1 MSDPRTP
8 SVGEL
13 SRRRLLQLGAVAG
26 AGALASAEAASAH
39 GRGGGHG
46 HGGHGGHGHGG
57 GGNVPGIGR
66 FAAPAREVQPKFRW
80 WWPHGYVDKAEI
92 AREIDQIADAGFGGV
107 EIADVHHSVKTP
119 LDPAGTGWG
128 TPTWVAAVEVAL
140 RQARKRGVIVDMTL
154 GPSWPAST
162 PTITPD
168 SDAAVKE
175 VAHGLVTLAAG
186 AAYDDVVPEPV
197 VAPHGGVTQK
207 RLLRVEAA
215 QVMAGRVTTRRPVGI
230 LRSTLTDL
238 TGTVRDGRIAFAAPA
253 SGTEWVLISYWERGS
268 GQQPEGGPHTEP
280 ESYVI
285 DHFSAAGTQA
295 MIDFCER
302 TLLTRDVRR
311 LLKESGGTIFEDS
324 IEMETDA
331 TLWTPRMAQE
341 FAAFKGYELMPV
353 LAAVV
358 EQDEKYVF
366 DFDDATHGRIRADY
380 NDTLSQLYIDHHL
393 LKLQKWARGF
403 GMGLRMQPYG
413 LETDAIAK
421 AALLDVPEGESLG
434 FKNLDDFRS
443 LAGGRDAGG
452 RLVLS
457 NEAGGL
463 AGGAYS
469 TAWDVTLKRLMPQ
482 YAAGMNQ
489 AVFHGFAYRDVPNV
503 RWPGFAAF
511 SPYNGTAGYG
521 EAWGP
526 RQPTWGHVP
535 DISTYLGRVQHVLR
549 LGRHQV
555 DAAFLRQKGYA
566 GSGFGAAWFTSD
578 GGPIGWTHNF
588 LSPRTLHLPL
598 MRVRGGRLAPDGAN
612 YKVLVFEGDAFAGRE
627 PALQVDTAERLLS
640 FAKAGLPI
648 VVVGSWSSPVTPGL
662 PQGGQLAQLKSL
674 VDELLAQPSVRNVAD
689 RPNIPEGL
697 AALGIRRDVEHAAR
711 SSLLHDHRVLPGA
724 DLYYL
729 VNTHASALVDHDVT
743 FTPSGS
749 GRADVT
755 PFLLDAWTG
764 EIVPVA
770 QWSESGGRVTLRV
783 RLKPGQTTIVALAR
797 RGWWQELLGSAT
809 HATAT
814 EADEIRFE
822 DRKLEIRAAAAGTYA
837 TTLATGRTVRATV
850 GAVPAPLA
858 LESWSLEVEDWQPG
872 AKPYETIRPRRRVA
886 LSVLAAWPAV
896 AGLEDVSGIGRYTT
910 TITLGKEWRG
920 EVGAKL
926 DLGEVFDTF
935 RVRVNGKWVGPLDQ
949 VDTVIDLGDRLRPGR
964 NVIEVEVATTL
975 LNRLRVTDPTVFG
988 GGRRQNYG
996 LIGPVRL
1003 VPYGRATLPRR

>member
-13 SRRRLLQLGAVAG
+13 SRRRLLQLGAVAAG
-26 AGALASAEAASAH
+26 AGALASAEGAAAQGKGNGLGQG
-39 GRGGGHG
+39 GRA
-46 HGGHGGHGHGG
+46 GG

-66 FAAPAREVQPKFRW
+66 FAAPDRAVQPRFRW
-80 WWPHGYVDKAEI
+80 WWPHGMVDHAEI

-140 RQARKRGVIVDMTL
+140 KQARKRGVIVDMTL

-175 VAHGLVTLAAG
+175 VAHGLQPLAAG
-186 AAYDDVVPEPV
+186 TTYDGAVPEPV
-197 VAPHGGVTQK
+197 VAPHGAATRKQ
-207 RLLRVEAA
+207 LLRVEAA
-215 QVMAGRVTTRRPVGI
+215 QVMAGRETTRRPIGI
-230 LRSTLTDL
+230 VRDSLVDLTD
-238 TGTVRDGRIAFAAPA
+238 TVRDGRIAFTAPA
-253 SGTEWVLISYWERGS
+253 AGTQWVLISYWERGS

-285 DHFSAAGTQA
+285 DHFSAAGTQT

-302 TLLTRDVRR
+302 TLLTREVRR
-311 LLKESGGTIFEDS
+311 LLRDVGGTIFEDS

-366 DFDDATHGRIRADY
+366 DFDDATHGRIRTDY
-380 NDTLSQLYIDHHL
+380 NDTLSQLYIDNHL
-393 LKLQKWARGF
+393 LKLQRWARGF

-413 LETDAIAK
+413 LETDAVTK

-511 SPYNGTAGYG
+511 SPYNGGPGYG

-535 DISTYLGRVQHVLR
+535 DISAYLARVQHILQ

-555 DAAFLRQKGYA
+555 DVAFLRQKGYA

-627 PALQVDTAERLLS
+627 PALQLDTAERLLS
-640 FAKAGLPI
+640 FAQAGLPI
-648 VVVGSWSSPVTPGL
+648 VVVGDWSRPVTPGL
-662 PQGGQLAQLKSL
+662 ARSGQLAQLKSL
-674 VDELLAQPSVRNVAD
+674 VDELLAQPTVRNVAD

-697 AALGIRRDVEHAAR
+697 ASLGIPRDVEHAER
-711 SSLLHDHRVLPGA
+711 SPLLHDHRVLPGA

-729 VNTHASALVDHDVT
+729 VNGHASTLVDHDVT
-743 FTPSGS
+743 FAPSGR
-749 GRADVT
+749 GDVT

-764 EIVPVA
+764 EIAPVA
-770 QWSESGGRVTLRV
+770 EWEEVGGRIRMRV

-814 EADEIRFE
+814 EADEIRFA
-822 DRKLEIRAAAAGTYA
+822 DRRLEIRSAQAGSYA
-837 TTLATGRTVRATV
+837 TTLAGGRTVRAAI
-850 GAVPAPLA
+850 GPVPAPIA

-872 AKPYETIRPRRRVA
+872 RKPYETSRTRRKVPLSA
-886 LSVLAAWPAV
+886 LAPWTAIP
-896 AGLEDVSGIGRYTT
+896 GLEEVSGIGRYTA
-910 TITLGKEWRG
+910 TITLGREWRG
-920 EVGAKL
+920 EIGAKL

-935 RVRVNGKWVGPLDQ
+935 RVRVNGKPLGPLDQ
-949 VDTVIDLGDRLRPGR
+949 VDTVVDLGDRLKPGR
-964 NVIEVEVATTL
+964 NTIEVEVATTL

-988 GGRRQNYG
+988 GNRPQSYG

-1003 VPYGRATLPRR
+1003 LPYGRATLPKR